1 VEPESRIVLVSR
13 KVAQWRED
21 VSWREENQETPE
33 VRNVPSASQGQL
45 EFDSLADVRSILV
58 PINGTPVTLGALHL
72 AARLAQLNKGKVFA
86 IYVIEVARHLPL
98 EAELPGEIERSE
110 AIFAR
115 AQETLRDRNSIVEFA
130 LLQARN
136 AGATIV
142 DEAVNIQADVILLGV
157 ADKHHTGDVAL
168 GSTSDFILKH
178 APCQVWLCR
187 APLTPARSTSGTT
200 PV

>member
-1 VEPESRIVLVSR
+1 MS
-13 KVAQWRED
+13 A
-21 VSWREENQETPE
+21 
-33 VRNVPSASQGQL
+33 ASQGTL
-45 EFDSLADVRSILV
+45 DFDPLAGVRSILV

-72 AARLAQLNKGKVFA
+72 ATRLAQLNKGKVFA

-115 AQETLRDRNSIVEFA
+115 AQETLGDRNNLVEFA

-136 AGATIV
+136 AAATIV

-157 ADKHHTGDVAL
+157 SDKHHAGDVAL
-168 GSTSDFILKH
+168 GVTADFILKH

-187 APLTPARSTSGTT
+187 APLTAARSVAGSA
-200 PV
+200 PA

>member
-1 VEPESRIVLVSR
+1 
-13 KVAQWRED
+13 VA
-21 VSWREENQETPE
+21 
-33 VRNVPSASQGQL
+33 NVAATSQGQI
-45 EFDSLADVRSILV
+45 EFEAMAGVRSILV
-58 PINGTPVTLGALHL
+58 PINGTAVTLGALNL
-72 AARLAQLNKGKVFA
+72 ATRLAQMNRGKVFA

-98 EAELPGEIERSE
+98 EAELPNEVERSE

-115 AQETLRDRNSIVEFA
+115 AQEALRDRNSLVEFA

-142 DEAVNIQADVILLGV
+142 DEAVNIRADVIVLGV
-157 ADKHHTGDVAL
+157 AEKHHLAEMML
-168 GSTSDFILKH
+168 GPTADFILKH

-187 APLTPARSTSGTT
+187 APLAVMRS

>member
-1 VEPESRIVLVSR
+1 VS
-13 KVAQWRED
+13 E
-21 VSWREENQETPE
+21 
-33 VRNVPSASQGQL
+33 ASQGQSDV
-45 EFDSLADVRSILV
+45 EGFADVRSILV
-58 PINGTPVTLGALHL
+58 PINGTTVTLGALNL
-72 AARLAQLNKGKVFA
+72 ATRLAQMSKGKVFA

-115 AQETLRDRNSIVEFA
+115 AQEMLRDRNALVEFA

-157 ADKHHTGDVAL
+157 ADKRHAGDVAL
-168 GSTSDFILKH
+168 GPTADFILKH

-187 APLTPARSTSGTT
+187 APLTVARSTSESA
-200 PV
+200 PA

>member
-1 VEPESRIVLVSR
+1 VSAES
-13 KVAQWRED
+13 
-21 VSWREENQETPE
+21 P
-33 VRNVPSASQGQL
+33 GQL
-45 EFDSLADVRSILV
+45 AFEALANVRSILV
-58 PINGTPVTLGALHL
+58 PINGTAVTLGALHL
-72 AARLAQLNKGKVFA
+72 ATRLAQINKGKVFA

-115 AQETLRDRNSIVEFA
+115 AQETLRDRNTLVEFA

-142 DEAVNIQADVILLGV
+142 DEAVNIQTDVIVLGV
-157 ADKHHTGDVAL
+157 ADKRHAGDVAL
-168 GSTSDFILKH
+168 GQTADFILKH

-187 APLTPARSTSGTT
+187 APLTAARSTSEST
-200 PV
+200 PA